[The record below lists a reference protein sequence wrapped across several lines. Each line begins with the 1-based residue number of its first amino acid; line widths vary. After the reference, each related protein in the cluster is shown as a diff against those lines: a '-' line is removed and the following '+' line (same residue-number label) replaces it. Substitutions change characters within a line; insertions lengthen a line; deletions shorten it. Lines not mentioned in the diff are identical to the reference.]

1 MRLFASL
8 RALKSVR
15 GLRAAALLAAML
27 VPLAAEV
34 APAQTETTSIPEW
47 GVTGSAPQTGL
58 SAYTSGKAFGAAN
71 GQPAAAEP
79 SVSKILVLIDKATQ
93 QMKVL
98 VDNLTRYVW
107 DVSTGVR
114 AYDTPSGSYAAR
126 SMNEMW
132 YSREWDDA
140 PMPHAIF
147 FTKKGHAIHGTA
159 ETQKLGTPAS
169 HGCVRLAPD
178 NARTL
183 FALVK
188 ETGLKNT
195 EIVLTGEIPSPKT
208 TAARD
213 GPRKKLIKP
222 PKHVGAAADKGV
234 RSGNSKVATKPEIK
248 PAKKSADARFGPGD
262 VDKHRRLSRK
272 EWMRLYY
279 SGPPQTSPA
288 QDDDRPGRRRRF
300 RN

>member
-1 MRLFASL
+1 MRLFAWL
-8 RALKSVR
+8 RALTSVR
-15 GLRAAALLAAML
+15 RLPAAALLAAML
-27 VPLAAEV
+27 IPLGAGI
-34 APAQTETTSIPEW
+34 APGQTAPSPEW
-47 GVTGSAPQTGL
+47 GVTGSVPQTGL

-71 GQPAAAEP
+71 GQPDAAEP
-79 SVSKILVLIDKATQ
+79 SVSKILVLIDKPTQ

-98 VDNLTRYVW
+98 VDDLTRYVW

-114 AYDTPSGSYAAR
+114 AYDTPSGIYAAR

-132 YSREWDDA
+132 YSRQWDDA

-159 ETQKLGTPAS
+159 ETQKLGRPAS

-188 ETGLKNT
+188 EIGLKNT
-195 EIVLTGEIPSPKT
+195 EIVLTGEIPSPKAT
-208 TAARD
+208 VAHG
-213 GPRKKLIKP
+213 GPRKKVIRPAKQA
-222 PKHVGAAADKGV
+222 GAAANKGA
-234 RSGNSKVATKPEIK
+234 RSGKSKVAAKPEIK
-248 PAKKSADARFGPGD
+248 PAKKSADARFDPGD
-262 VDKHRRLSRK
+262 IEKPRRLSRR
-272 EWMRLYY
+272 EWVRLYY
-279 SGPPQTSPA
+279 SGPPQASPS

-300 RN
+300 RTQ

>member
-1 MRLFASL
+1 
-8 RALKSVR
+8 
-15 GLRAAALLAAML
+15 ML
-27 VPLAAEV
+27 IPLAAEI

-58 SAYTSGKAFGAAN
+58 SAFTSGKAFGAAN
-71 GQPAAAEP
+71 SQPVAEP
-79 SVSKILVLIDKATQ
+79 AVSKILVLIDKPTQ
-93 QMKVL
+93 QMTVL
-98 VDNLTRYVW
+98 VDNLARYVW

-132 YSREWDDA
+132 YSRQWDDA

-159 ETQKLGTPAS
+159 ETQKLGRPAS

-188 ETGLKNT
+188 EIGLKNT
-195 EIVLTGEIPSPKT
+195 EIVLTGEIPSPKAT
-208 TAARD
+208 VSQG

-222 PKHVGAAADKGV
+222 AKQAGAAANKGA
-234 RSGNSKVATKPEIK
+234 RSGKSNVAAKKEIK
-248 PAKKSADARFGPGD
+248 PAKKSAEARFDPGD
-262 VDKHRRLSRK
+262 VDKHRRLSRR

-279 SGPPQTSPA
+279 SGPPQASPA
-288 QDDDRPGRRRRF
+288 QDDDRAGRRRRF

>member
-1 MRLFASL
+1 MRLFAYL
-8 RALKSVR
+8 RALTSVR
-15 GLRAAALLAAML
+15 RLPAAALLAAML
-27 VPLAAEV
+27 MPLGAGI

-47 GVTGSAPQTGL
+47 GVTGSTPQTGL

-71 GQPAAAEP
+71 GQPVAEP
-79 SVSKILVLIDKATQ
+79 AVSKILVLIYKPTQ
-93 QMKVL
+93 QMTVL
-98 VDNLTRYVW
+98 VDNLARYVW

-114 AYDTPSGSYAAR
+114 AYDTPSGTYAAR

-132 YSREWDDA
+132 YSRQWDDA

-159 ETQKLGTPAS
+159 ETQKLGRPAS

-188 ETGLKNT
+188 EIGLKNT
-195 EIVLTGEIPSPKT
+195 EIVLTGEIPSPKAT
-208 TAARD
+208 VSQA

-222 PKHVGAAADKGV
+222 PKQAGAAANKGA
-234 RSGNSKVATKPEIK
+234 RSKPEIK
-248 PAKKSADARFGPGD
+248 PSRKSADARIDPGD
-262 VDKHRRLSRK
+262 VETHRRLSRR

-279 SGPPQTSPA
+279 SGPPQASPA
-288 QDDDRPGRRRRF
+288 QDDDRAGRRRRL

>member
-1 MRLFASL
+1 MRLFAYL
-8 RALKSVR
+8 RAPRSVR
-15 GLRAAALLAAML
+15 RLPAAALLAAML
-27 VPLAAEV
+27 SPVGAGIAL
-34 APAQTETTSIPEW
+34 AQTETTSIPEW
-47 GVTGSAPQTGL
+47 GVTGSVPQTGL

-71 GQPAAAEP
+71 GQPAAEP
-79 SVSKILVLIDKATQ
+79 AVSKILVLIDKPNQ
-93 QMKVL
+93 QMTVL
-98 VDNLTRYVW
+98 VDNLARYVW

-114 AYDTPSGSYAAR
+114 AYDTPAGTYAAR

-132 YSREWDDA
+132 YSRQWDDA

-147 FTKKGHAIHGTA
+147 FTKRGHAIHGTA
-159 ETQKLGTPAS
+159 ETHKLGRPAS

-188 ETGLKNT
+188 EIGLKNT
-195 EIVLTGEIPSPKT
+195 EIVLTGEIPNPKAT
-208 TAARD
+208 VSQA

-222 PKHVGAAADKGV
+222 AKQAGAAANKGAG
-234 RSGNSKVATKPEIK
+234 SGKSKVAARPEIK
-248 PAKKSADARFGPGD
+248 PSRKSADARFDPYNLE
-262 VDKHRRLSRK
+262 KSRRLSRR

-279 SGPPQTSPA
+279 SGPPQASSA
-288 QDDDRPGRRRRF
+288 QDDDRPGRRRRL

>member
-1 MRLFASL
+1 MRLFAYL
-8 RALKSVR
+8 RAPRSVR
-15 GLRAAALLAAML
+15 RLPAAALLAAML
-27 VPLAAEV
+27 SPVGAEI

-47 GVTGSAPQTGL
+47 GVTGSVPQTGL

-71 GQPAAAEP
+71 GQPAAEP
-79 SVSKILVLIDKATQ
+79 SVSKILVLIDKPTQ

-98 VDNLTRYVW
+98 VNNLARYVW

-114 AYDTPSGSYAAR
+114 AYDTPAGSYAAR

-132 YSREWDDA
+132 YSRQWDDA

-159 ETQKLGTPAS
+159 ETQKLGRPAS

-188 ETGLKNT
+188 EIGLKNT
-195 EIVLTGEIPSPKT
+195 EIVLTGEIPSPKAT
-208 TAARD
+208 VSHA
-213 GPRKKLIKP
+213 GPRKKLKQ
-222 PKHVGAAADKGV
+222 VGAVANKGA
-234 RSGNSKVATKPEIK
+234 RSKPEIK
-248 PAKKSADARFGPGD
+248 PSRKSADARINPGD
-262 VDKHRRLSRK
+262 VEKHRRLSRR

-279 SGPPQTSPA
+279 SGPPQASPA
-288 QDDDRPGRRRRF
+288 QDDDRAGRWRRL
-300 RN
+300 RNQ

>member
-27 VPLAAEV
+27 IPLAAEV

-58 SAYTSGKAFGAAN
+58 SAYTSGK
-71 GQPAAAEP
+71 
-79 SVSKILVLIDKATQ
+79 Q

-147 FTKKGHAIHGTA
+147 FTKQGHAIHGTA

-222 PKHVGAAADKGV
+222 PKHVGAAANKGV
-234 RSGNSKVATKPEIK
+234 RSGNSKVANKPEIK

-279 SGPPQTSPA
+279 SGPPQASPA

>member
-1 MRLFASL
+1 MRLFAYL

-27 VPLAAEV
+27 IPLAAEI

-47 GVTGSAPQTGL
+47 GVTGSVPQTGL
-58 SAYTSGKAFGAAN
+58 SAYTSGRAFGAPN
-71 GQPAAAEP
+71 GQPVAEP
-79 SVSKILVLIDKATQ
+79 SVPKILILIDKLTQ
-93 QMKVL
+93 QMKIL
-98 VDNLTRYVW
+98 VNNLERYVW

-132 YSREWDDA
+132 YSRQWDDA

-159 ETQKLGTPAS
+159 ETTKLGRPAS

-188 ETGLKNT
+188 EIGLKNT
-195 EIVLTGEIPSPKT
+195 EIVLTGEIPSP
-208 TAARD
+208 TAKVAGD
-213 GPRKKLIKP
+213 GARKKLIKP
-222 PKHVGAAADKGV
+222 AKQAGAVANKGA
-234 RSGNSKVATKPEIK
+234 RSGKSKVAAKPEIK
-248 PAKKSADARFGPGD
+248 PSKKSADVRFDPGD
-262 VDKHRRLSRK
+262 VEKPRRLSRR
-272 EWMRLYY
+272 EWVRLV
-279 SGPPQTSPA
+279 SPS

-300 RN
+300 RNQ

>member
-1 MRLFASL
+1 MRLFAYL

-15 GLRAAALLAAML
+15 GLWAAALLAAML
-27 VPLAAEV
+27 IPLGAEI

-58 SAYTSGKAFGAAN
+58 SAYTSGKAFGAASS
-71 GQPAAAEP
+71 QPAGEP

-98 VDNLTRYVW
+98 VDNLARYVW

-114 AYDTPSGSYAAR
+114 AYDTPSGTYAAR

-132 YSREWDDA
+132 YSRQWDDA

-159 ETQKLGTPAS
+159 ETQKLGRPAS

-188 ETGLKNT
+188 EIGLKNT
-195 EIVLTGEIPSPKT
+195 EIVLTGEIPSPKA

-222 PKHVGAAADKGV
+222 AKQAGAVANKGA
-234 RSGNSKVATKPEIK
+234 RGGKSKVAAKLEIK
-248 PAKKSADARFGPGD
+248 PAKKSADARFDPGD
-262 VDKHRRLSRK
+262 IDKHRRLSRR

-279 SGPPQTSPA
+279 SGPPQASPA
-288 QDDDRPGRRRRF
+288 QDDERPGRRRRL